1 MLPLNRQRLQWEQNG
16 GWKPREWL
24 QKGIKNCK
32 SAADRCN
39 HGEKRVKS
47 GSTCRNQAA
56 KLCQRCGKF
65 CNDCFG
71 MLHGLSAC

>member
-47 GSTCRNQAA
+47 GSTCRN
-56 KLCQRCGKF
+56 
-65 CNDCFG
+65 
-71 MLHGLSAC
+71 